1 LKIRKREEIQMK
13 IVILDGYTENP
24 GDLSW
29 DELGKFGELTVYDRT
44 KEEDVVARIGDA
56 EVVYTNKTPIT
67 RATLEACPSIKFI
80 SVLATGYNVVD
91 VTAAKERNIPV
102 TNIPTYGTDAVSQFA
117 IAHLLEMCH
126 HVGEHSEAVKNGE
139 WTNNEDWTFW
149 KHPLIELAGKTM
161 GIIGFGRI
169 GQGTGRIAQ
178 ALGMKVVAYDA
189 HRRPELVTDTCKYV
203 ELDELFKESDF
214 ISLHCPLFKETEGII
229 NKDNIAIMKD
239 GVKIINTSRGPL
251 IVEEDLRDALNSG
264 KVSGAGVDV
273 VSTEPIKADN
283 PLLQAKNIYITPHI
297 AWAPKE
303 SRQRLM
309 DIAVDNL
316 RAYAEG
322 QPINVVNL

>member
-1 LKIRKREEIQMK
+1 MKLKI
-13 IVILDGYTENP
+13 VVLDGYTENP

-44 KEEDVVARIGDA
+44 KAEDVVARIGDA

-67 RATLEACPSIKFI
+67 RETLDACPNVKFI
-80 SVLATGYNVVD
+80 SVLATGYNVIDVD
-91 VTAAKERNIPV
+91 AARERGIPV

-117 IAHLLEMCH
+117 IALLLEMCH

-178 ALGMKVVAYDA
+178 ALGMKVLAYDA
-189 HRRPELVTDTCKYV
+189 HTRPELVTDTCRYV
-203 ELDELFKESDF
+203 ELDELFSESDF

-229 NKDNIAIMKD
+229 NKDNIAKMKD

-251 IVEEDLRDALNSG
+251 IVEEDLKDALNSG

-322 QPINVVNL
+322 SPINVVNL